1 MQIQDLLGSRERTK
15 FVRRSRRSKLEI
27 YIEILAN
34 VKRGVDK
41 PTQLMYASNLNW
53 NLFKSVMGMMM
64 RNGHIQE
71 IDTTIRGSPHSLK
84 DNRTKRIYKL
94 TEKGEE
100 VVKYLSAE
108 RDITRLLLSL
118 Q

>member
-1 MQIQDLLGSRERTK
+1 MQIQDLLGSRERVK
-15 FVRRSRRSKLEI
+15 FVRRGRRSKLEI

-34 VKRGVDK
+34 IKKGVDK

-53 NLFKSVMGMMM
+53 TLFKNVLGMML

-71 IDTTIRGSPHSLK
+71 IDTTVGASPRPLK
-84 DNRTKRIYKL
+84 DNRTKRIYRL
-94 TEKGEE
+94 TERGED

>member
-1 MQIQDLLGSRERTK
+1 MQIQDLLGSRERVRY
-15 FVRRSRRSKLEI
+15 VRRNRRSKLEI
-27 YIEILAN
+27 YIEMLIN
-34 VKRGVDK
+34 VKKGVGK

-53 NLFKSVMGMMM
+53 NLFKNVLDMML

-71 IDTTIRGSPHSLK
+71 IDTTGRDSPRLLK
-84 DNRTKRIYKL
+84 DNRTKRIYRL

-100 VVKYLSAE
+100 VVQYLSSD
-108 RDITRLLLSL
+108 RDITRLLLAL

>member
-1 MQIQDLLGSRERTK
+1 MQIQDLLGSRERVK
-15 FVRRSRRSKLEI
+15 FVRRNRRSKLEI
-27 YIEILAN
+27 YIEMLVN
-34 VKRGVDK
+34 VKKGVDK

-53 NLFKSVMGMMM
+53 NLFKSVLGMMLK
-64 RNGHIQE
+64 NGHVRE
-71 IDTTIRGSPHSLK
+71 IDTSGRDSPRILK
-84 DNRTKRIYKL
+84 DNRTKRIYRL

-100 VVKYLSAE
+100 VVKYLSSE

>member
-1 MQIQDLLGSRERTK
+1 MQIQDLLSSRERVK
-15 FVRRSRRSKLEI
+15 LVRRGRRSKLEI
-27 YIEILAN
+27 YIEILVN
-34 VKRGVDK
+34 VKKGMSK

-53 NLFKSVMGMMM
+53 NLFKSVLGMML
-64 RNGHIQE
+64 RNGHVQE
-71 IDTTIRGSPHSLK
+71 VDTSKRDSPRSSR
-84 DNRTKRIYKL
+84 DNRTKRIYRL

-100 VVKYLSAE
+100 VVKYLSSD